1 MVTSR
6 CRAAVALFAVALLA
20 GCSGEA
26 DGESSAATQTSQEA
40 DAGVVTWA
48 DGVCAA
54 TTDLEAAVQQ
64 VTAALQVDP
73 GASGTALD
81 QAKTEV
87 SERAGAVRGAADDLR
102 AAVNTSPPGV
112 LSQEVASARE
122 ELSATA
128 DRARTA
134 AEELAAKA
142 AQLAE
147 AQTPTETAAAVAAA
161 GGALAA
167 AGTGVQAYLASL
179 KQTAESRDPVL
190 HNAFAEAPAC
200 RTRQAGASPSPSS

>member
-1 MVTSR
+1 MVTPR
-6 CRAAVALFAVALLA
+6 CRAAVVALFAVALLA
-20 GCSGEA
+20 GCSGEG
-26 DGESSAATQTSQEA
+26 DGESSAATRTSQEA

-64 VTAALQVDP
+64 VTPVLQVDP
-73 GASGTALD
+73 AASGTALD
-81 QAKTEV
+81 QVKTEV
-87 SERAGAVRGAADDLR
+87 TEGAGAVRVAADDLR

-112 LSQEVASARE
+112 VSGEVASARQ

-142 AQLAE
+142 ARLAE
-147 AQTPTETAAAVAAA
+147 SQTPTETAAAVAAA
-161 GGALAA
+161 GEALAA
-167 AGTGVQAYLASL
+167 AGAGVQAQLASL
-179 KQTAESRDPVL
+179 MESAESRDPVL
-190 HNAFAEAPAC
+190 QNAFAEAPAC
-200 RTRQAGASPSPSS
+200 RARQTGASPSS